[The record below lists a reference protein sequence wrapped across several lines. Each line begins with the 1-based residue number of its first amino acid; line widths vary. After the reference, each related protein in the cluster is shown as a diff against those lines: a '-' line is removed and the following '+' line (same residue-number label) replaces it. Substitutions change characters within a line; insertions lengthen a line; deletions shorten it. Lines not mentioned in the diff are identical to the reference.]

1 MSDTIHDTNNMTER
15 TQKLRA
21 VVLAALMVLSV
32 IAMGTAF
39 VGTAAAGP
47 DDVKSNGY
55 KINVGSDELINES
68 STQDLEVPEGSI
80 NDLTFVI
87 DDQLS
92 SGQGDGEFA
101 FELTFQD
108 DLSLSDTSDV
118 VDIEIVNDARGDTV
132 VLTSSVVDNVAL
144 VNFTSGSTAGSDD
157 QLIVK
162 FTVTDVQSTTG
173 PVSSDDD
180 ITTDALDRAGS
191 DSVIIPGVLGIAELD
206 GTDIVFPSATGEATD
221 RDGDILQTNLSLNN
235 GEAGI
240 ADQDANRVYLG
251 EEGILFYNNYTPAQ
265 KADTITGS

>member
-1 MSDTIHDTNNMTER
+1 MTER

-92 SGQGDGEFA
+92 LGEGDGEFA

-118 VDIEIVNDARGDTV
+118 VDIEIVNDVRGDTE

-144 VNFTSGSTAGSDD
+144 VNFTSGSLGNDD
-157 QLIVK
+157 ELIVK
-162 FTVTDVQSTTG
+162 FTVTDVQATTG

-180 ITTDALDRAGS
+180 ITTNGLDGAGS
-191 DSVIIPGVLGIAELD
+191 GSVGLTSSSRARRARPQTAM
-206 GTDIVFPSATGEATD
+206 ATSCRPT
-221 RDGDILQTNLSLNN
+221 
-235 GEAGI
+235 
-240 ADQDANRVYLG
+240 
-251 EEGILFYNNYTPAQ
+251 
-265 KADTITGS
+265 